1 MFRYQRSLFS
11 LTTKKSS
18 LVRFNSSSVGNKV
31 QLNNSTTTTTTTT
44 TATATAAT
52 VDKEVI
58 ATKPTDSENKKIAFV
73 PVINIPETEFAH
85 NAFFSLYRPLLG
97 LSDEN
102 ETPFFAQKT
111 LQSQEEKDQEK
122 LDVMLAMYMG
132 NCSPFLE
139 PSQLPPQTQG
149 DEWKDGFS
157 EAYDDASKET
167 REFTVTEEFQDYQ
180 DIFGQEDTAINT
192 AVNTTT
198 SPLPMFHMPESTDVL
213 DYLSSIES
221 NMKQENAKLDA
232 QDDLK
237 ALRLRKFESE
247 QHMFDNHLSVHLPLV
262 SAHHHVSLKSSL
274 QQDNP
279 KELDSISKIPLN
291 IGGLDNILFVSTLTR
306 VQSSTKKPM
315 TSSSEMKRQSSQQY
329 MSSGPIY
336 YSNRRLSQPETHHQ
350 HDYYNSSSSCSTELI
365 RRFSSGSTTSTVVTS
380 ISSTASLPPLVDAQT
395 TWETVEAHYNPT
407 AAPVWADP
415 IKVQENPTRFE
426 EATSYLRENQISF
439 SSSLPLLKPCTFYFS
454 DTNIKQHCYI
464 SAVNA
469 VFQCDTVWQFSS
481 RWRLYKQTYS
491 KKPSQLLPNQNLFC
505 FINGVEPMWEDKVNE
520 KGGRL
525 TITIQNNGKH
535 LDDVSE
541 WIICALVGGGIYDY
555 GVVGIVVSKRNRGDR
570 IELWLDESNT
580 TNQSISQFKYVIKHN
595 LLITSS
601 LLILNFILEN
611 TFVLYYLLLAT
622 MKLMQVDIKSIFNKN
637 IPYCVNTSIFI
648 SVKNKFLSSCVYIKK
663 TLLFISLNKKK
674 TYKIK
679 LFILLSLLSLHTFSF

>member
-1 MFRYQRSLFS
+1 M
-11 LTTKKSS
+11 
-18 LVRFNSSSVGNKV
+18 
-31 QLNNSTTTTTTTT
+31 
-44 TATATAAT
+44 
-52 VDKEVI
+52 
-58 ATKPTDSENKKIAFV
+58 
-73 PVINIPETEFAH
+73 
-85 NAFFSLYRPLLG
+85 PLASYKTFDQG
-97 LSDEN
+97 S
-102 ETPFFAQKT
+102 T
-111 LQSQEEKDQEK
+111 LQ
-122 LDVMLAMYMG
+122 
-132 NCSPFLE
+132 
-139 PSQLPPQTQG
+139 
-149 DEWKDGFS
+149 
-157 EAYDDASKET
+157 
-167 REFTVTEEFQDYQ
+167 
-180 DIFGQEDTAINT
+180 
-192 AVNTTT
+192 
-198 SPLPMFHMPESTDVL
+198 
-213 DYLSSIES
+213 
-221 NMKQENAKLDA
+221 
-232 QDDLK
+232 
-237 ALRLRKFESE
+237 FESE

-315 TSSSEMKRQSSQQY
+315 TSSSEMKRQSSQQH

-350 HDYYNSSSSCSTELI
+350 HDYYNSSSSCSSSSSNSERKMSIQSDVAVSAELI

-395 TWETVEAHYNPT
+395 TCEKMKLTNQLAIPLDEQEPISSNIPNQQQQQLGHDPGHACDTMHSPYTLQHNNKAKGETVEAHYNPT

-541 WIICALVGGGIYDY
+541 WIICAFIGGGIYDY

-580 TNQSISQFKYVIKHN
+580 TNQSISQFKEYLCTILPITCHNEINASRYKKH
-595 LLITSS
+595 
-601 LLILNFILEN
+601 F
-611 TFVLYYLLLAT
+611 
-622 MKLMQVDIKSIFNKN
+622 
-637 IPYCVNTSIFI
+637 
-648 SVKNKFLSSCVYIKK
+648 
-663 TLLFISLNKKK
+663 
-674 TYKIK
+674 
-679 LFILLSLLSLHTFSF
+679 